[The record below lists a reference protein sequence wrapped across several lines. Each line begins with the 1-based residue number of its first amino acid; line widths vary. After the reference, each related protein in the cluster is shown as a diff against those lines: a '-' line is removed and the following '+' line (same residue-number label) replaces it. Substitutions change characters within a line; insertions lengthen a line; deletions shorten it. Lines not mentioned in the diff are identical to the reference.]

1 MKIKLFFLAAI
12 FSISLACNA
21 IVPKNQPQASS
32 QSTLAIGYDFS
43 DQTPANPEGDLAAP
57 THIFIHKYPIP
68 SDGFVTGVTILSD
81 TDSLEEDFTLLILRP
96 IGGGWK
102 VIHRMNLSKDDQSS
116 MENGIVNIPF
126 EVSLAVKKGD
136 IFAHWQLND
145 TGPIPLNDEGSS
157 FEGLSFGKF
166 GITSKEIKKGQ
177 VILNENFSGGRDY
190 FINLIFEAA
199 P

>member
-12 FSISLACNA
+12 FCISLACNA
-21 IVPKNQPQASS
+21 IAPVNQPQTSS
-32 QSTLAIGYDFS
+32 QSTSAIGYDFS
-43 DQTPANPEGDLAAP
+43 GQTPASPEGDIAAP

-68 SDGFVTGVTILSD
+68 SDGFVTGITILND

-102 VIHRMNLSKDDQSS
+102 VIHRMDISEEDQVSTKAIDS
-116 MENGIVNIPF
+116 NVHFKI
-126 EVSLAVKKGD
+126 SLAVTKGD
-136 IFAHWQLND
+136 IFAHWQFGD

-166 GITSKEIKKGQ
+166 GISSKEIEKGQ
-177 VILNENFSGGRDY
+177 VILNESFSGGRDY
-190 FINLIFEAA
+190 FINLIFEEA

>member
-21 IVPKNQPQASS
+21 IVPTNQPQTFS

-43 DQTPANPEGDLAAP
+43 DQTPTSPEGDLAAP

-68 SDGFVTGVTILSD
+68 RDGFVTGITILND

-102 VIHRMNLSKDDQSS
+102 VIHRMDISEEDLASTKTTGSN
-116 MENGIVNIPF
+116 VHF
-126 EVSLAVKKGD
+126 RVSLAVKKGD

-166 GITSKEIKKGQ
+166 GITSKEIEKGQ